1 LARALIG
8 LLLLV
13 GLAACGGAHR
23 VDRSIYGPG
32 PGGSYRIG
40 SPYSINGIWYYPEE
54 DPSYNQIG
62 QASWY
67 GRESSGNNTAN
78 GENFDPRRLTAAH
91 KTLPMPVLV
100 RVTNLENN
108 RSIVLRINDR
118 GPFIPGRLIDVSEAA
133 ADELGFRLQ
142 GTAQVRVEYLGRA
155 DGKPVEVVRPPAP
168 TAAQP
173 EPQQEVLTN

>member
-1 LARALIG
+1 MARALTG
-8 LLLLV
+8 LLLLAD
-13 GLAACGGAHR
+13 LAACGGGHR
-23 VDRSIYGPG
+23 VDRNIYGPG
-32 PGGSYRIG
+32 PGGSYRVG

-67 GRESSGNNTAN
+67 GRESSGNTAN
-78 GENFDPRRLTAAH
+78 GENFDPHRLTAAH

-133 ADELGFRLQ
+133 ADELGFRVQ

-155 DGKPVEVVRPPAP
+155 DGKPVE
-168 TAAQP
+168 
-173 EPQQEVLTN
+173 PQQEVLTN